1 MPSKTPATIAVIL
14 TVILLILLA
23 ILSVLIQM
31 LAFNGA
37 SQSQGG
43 MAMGIS
49 LGCQGVTLILAA
61 IFARWMTNLLI
72 SKFNWNKVL
81 SVALSVMA
89 GTFIGAVISFASI
102 FISAL
107 LAGIN

>member
-1 MPSKTPATIAVIL
+1 MPSKTPSTIAVIL
-14 TVILLILLA
+14 TVVLLILLA

-37 SQSQGG
+37 SENQGLT
-43 MAMGIS
+43 AMGIS

-61 IFARWMTNLLI
+61 IFVRWMTNLLI
-72 SKFNWNKVL
+72 AKFNWNRAL

-89 GTFIGAVISFASI
+89 GTTIGILISFASI

-107 LAGIN
+107 LAGIS